1 MSLYNLKEK
10 IEIIKKI
17 GCLQR
22 FLITQQKM
30 QVTGFE
36 DELRVLAFRGY
47 EEIKKIAEE
56 AKEKVNIIYIDQLER
71 YEAFV
76 RVDGIT
82 FFTFLLPGEIKEYE
96 RNGDDFKNGTS
107 ND

>member
-1 MSLYNLKEK
+1 MF
-10 IEIIKKI
+10 EIIKTI

-22 FLITQQKM
+22 FLITQHKM

-36 DELRVLAFRGY
+36 DELRVLVFRGY

-71 YEAFV
+71 YEVFV

-82 FFTFLLPGEIKEYE
+82 FSAFLLPREIEKYE